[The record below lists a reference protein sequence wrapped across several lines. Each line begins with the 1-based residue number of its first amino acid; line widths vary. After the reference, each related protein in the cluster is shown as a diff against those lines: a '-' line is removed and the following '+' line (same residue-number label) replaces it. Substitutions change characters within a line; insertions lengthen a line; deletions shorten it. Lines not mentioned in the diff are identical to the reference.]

1 MEDLDFRIKIQEML
15 VNESYWRKFSWMNN
29 ATANEIVVKELESK
43 IKKHPL
49 IWKLFFMIN

>member
-49 IWKLFFMIN
+49 IWELFFMIY

>member
-1 MEDLDFRIKIQEML
+1 ML
-15 VNESYWRKFSWMNN
+15 VNESYGGEVSWRNN

>member
-1 MEDLDFRIKIQEML
+1 MEDLNFRIKIQEML
-15 VNESYWRKFSWMNN
+15 VDESYWSKSGWMNN

>member
-15 VNESYWRKFSWMNN
+15 VDESYWRKFSWMNN

-43 IKKHPL
+43 INKHPL